1 MEAHELFKIMSKPM
15 ARSFRKALDEALA
28 DVRKVSHTY
37 WRDFEKAQYDWRKTH
52 ASEFEKISL
61 QHDIERVILQRQ
73 REALYVL
80 EEELNTRT
88 REAKDRLEH
97 QCWEE
102 LQTFRDNY
110 KETLEANSKEWKEI
124 EAGIVAKYAERVQ
137 AKQSA

>member
-15 ARSFRKALDEALA
+15 ARSFRTALDEALA

-52 ASEFEKISL
+52 ANEFEKISL

-124 EAGIVAKYAERVQ
+124 EAGIIAKYAERMQ

>member
-1 MEAHELFKIMSKPM
+1 MSKPM

-28 DVRKVSHTY
+28 DVRKVSHSY

-102 LQTFRDNY
+102 LQAFRDNY

-124 EAGIVAKYAERVQ
+124 EAGIVAKYAERMQ
-137 AKQSA
+137 TKQSA